1 MINSVEEFEAR
12 FGEIDVKTIF
22 ASEDARIKRYNVR
35 FDEYARNSK
44 RLTDILEQSLK
55 NALDSESRA
64 SLARPFRELLNK
76 VRYVNQMTSFRLL
89 SNASTISQLLS
100 LTRQNILLSYHQS
113 TINDINANTKA
124 VNGALEN
131 YLNKKAI
138 EKVTTK
144 NQSKKALL
152 RGKALFGITIE
163 VLNESEILSSVHE
176 NLLVQ
181 FIELHIQEVENSD
194 LMTRTKHML
203 IEAQTRLNEA
213 ITPLNLM
220 GELVEMV
227 ASVPMIKPIL
237 HLAKAYLENREKHP
251 LHSVEPTEN
260 SYEQG
265 IILLNSELETIE
277 NRMNVNLEFI
287 NKAHQTVNEVVE
299 QGYLSI

>member
-12 FGEIDVKTIF
+12 FGEIKVKTIF
-22 ASEDARIKRYNVR
+22 ASEDARMKRYNAR

-44 RLTDILEQSLK
+44 HFTEILEQSIK
-55 NALDSESRA
+55 SALDSESEGSVA
-64 SLARPFRELLNK
+64 WPFRELLDK
-76 VRYVNQMTSFRLL
+76 VRYINQMTSFRLL
-89 SNASTISQLLS
+89 SNATTISQLLS
-100 LTRQNILLSYHQS
+100 LTRQNILLSFHQGF
-113 TINDINANTKA
+113 IADINANTEA

-138 EKVTTK
+138 EKVTNK
-144 NQSKKALL
+144 NQSKEALL
-152 RGKALFGITIE
+152 RGKALFGITTE
-163 VLNESEILSSVHE
+163 VLDESEILSSVHE

-194 LMTRTKHML
+194 LLTRTKHML

-213 ITPLNLM
+213 TTPLNLM

-251 LHSVEPTEN
+251 LHSVEPTKN

-265 IILLNSELETIE
+265 IMFLNSELETIE
-277 NRMNVNLEFI
+277 NRMNANLEFI
-287 NKAHQTVNEVVE
+287 NKAHQTANEAVE

>member
-194 LMTRTKHML
+194 LLTRTKHML
-203 IEAQTRLNEA
+203 IEAQTQLNEA
-213 ITPLNLM
+213 TTPLNLM
-220 GELVEMV
+220 GELVEMM

-251 LHSVEPTEN
+251 LHFVEPTEN

-265 IILLNSELETIE
+265 IMFLNSELETIE

-287 NKAHQTVNEVVE
+287 NKAHQTVNEAVE